1 MSHYHEWYPESR
13 PLHTDSGL
21 KARSKRG
28 DFAENWWTKR
38 WIEALEHLLDPGRL
52 RRGRRY
58 ARQGQVLSIE
68 ERSGGVAAR
77 VQGSRSKAY
86 RVDIGLESIGED
98 EWERVMDALSGRAL
112 FSARLLAG
120 EMPADIEEAFSG
132 AGVSLFPA
140 RRGELRTS
148 CTCPDPA
155 EVCKHTAAVHYILAE
170 RFDED
175 PFLLFTLRG
184 RTAEAVISAL
194 RARRGE
200 EERTD
205 VELEASSLEAEMD
218 RFWEAGAALDSV
230 DVKIRPPAVELSM
243 LRRLGQPGFVGEDL
257 GRLLAPSYKTISD
270 AALEVALGESE
281 STEEEGV

>member
-1 MSHYHEWYPESR
+1 M
-13 PLHTDSGL
+13 
-21 KARSKRG
+21 
-28 DFAENWWTKR
+28 
-38 WIEALEHLLDPGRL
+38 
-52 RRGRRY
+52 
-58 ARQGQVLSIE
+58 
-68 ERSGGVAAR
+68 AAR

-132 AGVSLFPA
+132 AGVSLFP
-140 RRGELRTS
+140 RKGELRTS

-175 PFLLFTLRG
+175 PFLLFRLRG

-218 RFWEAGAALDSV
+218 RFWKRG
-230 DVKIRPPAVELSM
+230 
-243 LRRLGQPGFVGEDL
+243 RR
-257 GRLLAPSYKTISD
+257 
-270 AALEVALGESE
+270 
-281 STEEEGV
+281 STP